1 MTQPSPVTGDTDS
14 PKAALIVAHPGHELR
29 VFHWME
35 NHKPLYFCLTD
46 GSGREGQ
53 SRMGSTAKLLER
65 VGASQGTIFGRYT
78 DLEIY
83 QFLLE
88 GRHEVFAGLLNEL
101 SEGLIAHDIRVVAGD
116 APEGANPTHDLCR
129 HLIDGAVAVAERV
142 LGHPVANYEFVLD
155 APPNNCAPELRSSA
169 VWVHLDDAALDRKL
183 EAALA
188 YTELRGETEEGLKYY
203 GKKAFSIECLIPP
216 TTRTAVQKFE
226 HEAPAYERYG
236 REGVERFGKSFGK
249 YEEVITFQKHV
260 KPVVRVIEEAARDFV
275 PAT

>member
-1 MTQPSPVTGDTDS
+1 MTETSRTPSDTLS

-35 NHKPLYFCLTD
+35 NHQPLYFCLTD

-53 SRMGSTAKLLER
+53 SRMGSTATLLER

-78 DLEIY
+78 DREIY

-88 GRHEVFAGLLNEL
+88 GRHEVFAGLLKEL
-101 SEGLIAHDIRVVAGD
+101 AEGLIAADIRVVAGD

-129 HLIDGAVAVAERV
+129 YLIDGAVAVAERA
-142 LGHPVANYEFVLD
+142 LAHRIANYEFVLD
-155 APPNNCAPELRSSA
+155 APPNDCPPELRSSA
-169 VWVHLDDAALDRKL
+169 VWVHLDEAALDRKL

-203 GKKAFSIECLIPP
+203 GKKAFAIECLIPS
-216 TTRTAVQKFE
+216 TTSGAVEKFE

-249 YEEVITFQKHV
+249 YEDVITFQKHV
-260 KPVVRVIEEAARDFV
+260 KPAVRVIEEAARDFV

>member
-1 MTQPSPVTGDTDS
+1 
-14 PKAALIVAHPGHELR
+14 
-29 VFHWME
+29 
-35 NHKPLYFCLTD
+35 
-46 GSGREGQ
+46 
-53 SRMGSTAKLLER
+53 MGSTAKLIER

-88 GRHEVFAGLLNEL
+88 GRHEVFAGLLKEL
-101 SEGLIAHDIRVVAGD
+101 TQGLIAEDVRVVAGD

-129 HLIDGAVAVAERV
+129 HLIDGAVAAAERV
-142 LGHPVANYEFVLD
+142 LGHPIANYEFVLD
-155 APPNNCAPELRSSA
+155 APPNNCAPELRASA
-169 VWVHLDDAALDRKL
+169 VWVHLDEAALERKL

-203 GKKAFSIECLIPP
+203 GKKAFSVECLIPS

>member
-1 MTQPSPVTGDTDS
+1 MTHTSPVTGEPS

-35 NHKPLYFCLTD
+35 KHKPLYFCITD
-46 GSGREGQ
+46 GSGREGK
-53 SRMGSTAKLLER
+53 SRTGSTAKLLEG
-65 VGASQGTIFGRYT
+65 VGATEGSIFGRYT

-88 GRHEVFAGLLNEL
+88 GRHEVFADLLREL
-101 SEGLIAHDIRVVAGD
+101 SQGLIAHDIRVVAGD

-129 HLIDGAVAVAERV
+129 HLIDNAVAVAERA
-142 LGHPVANYEFVLD
+142 LGHRIANYEFVLD
-155 APPNNCAPELRSSA
+155 APPNDCPPELRSSA
-169 VWVHLDDAALDRKL
+169 VWVHLDEAALERKV

-203 GKKAFSIECLIPP
+203 GKKAFAIECLIPS
-216 TTRTAVQKFE
+216 TTRSAVEKFE

-249 YEEVITFQKHV
+249 YDEVITFQKHV
-260 KPVVRVIEEAARDFV
+260 KPAVRVIEEASRDFA